1 MSRLH
6 REAMRVL
13 IGEITSGA
21 IAEGDRLPREQDLAA
36 QFSVSRGVARECVR
50 SLEERGLIRVK
61 HGRGATVAPSS
72 QWDVFDPDVLSSLL
86 AGERGVE
93 ILLEY
98 IECRRILEVE
108 AAGLAAE
115 RAGEAGVQALAAAY
129 AEMTSA
135 AERARVNPAAEH
147 LYQEADVAFHRAI
160 VEATHNRAL
169 ARMTVPIHRAL
180 STIFAPLARPEYRFE
195 RGLPEHERI
204 LQAIQRGDSEAARS
218 AMREH
223 LLTIEGY
230 LRASPGQL
238 QASPEHLRGAA
249 VGDATPARA

>member
-6 REAMRVL
+6 REAMRIL

-21 IAEGDRLPREQDLAA
+21 LAEGDRLPREQDLAS
-36 QFSVSRGVARECVR
+36 QFGVSRGVARECVR
-50 SLEERGLIRVK
+50 SLEERGLISVK
-61 HGRGATVAPSS
+61 HGRGATVAPAS
-72 QWDVFDPDVLSSLL
+72 QWDVFDPDVLSALL
-86 AGERGVE
+86 AGERGPKV
-93 ILLEY
+93 LLEY

-115 RAGEAGVQALAAAY
+115 RADDAGLEALAAAY

-135 AERARVNPAAEH
+135 AERARVNPAAEP
-147 LYQEADVAFHRAI
+147 LYREADVAFHRAI
-160 VEATHNRAL
+160 VEAARNRAL

-180 STIFAPLARPEYRFE
+180 STTIAPLARPEHRFE

-204 LQAIQRGDSEAARS
+204 LQAIQGGDSEAARS

-230 LRASPGQL
+230 VRTS
-238 QASPEHLRGAA
+238 RGELAA
-249 VGDATPARA
+249 PARS

>member
-6 REAMRVL
+6 REAMHVL

-21 IAEGDRLPREQDLAA
+21 LAEGDRLPREQDLAL
-36 QFSVSRGVARECVR
+36 QFRVSRGVARECVR
-50 SLEERGLIRVK
+50 SLEERGLITVK
-61 HGRGATVAPSS
+61 HGRGATVAPAS
-72 QWDVFDPDVLSSLL
+72 QWDVFDPDVLSALL
-86 AGERGVE
+86 AGERGAEV
-93 ILLEY
+93 LLEY

-115 RAGEAGVQALAAAY
+115 RADEAGLEALAAAY

-135 AERARVNPAAEH
+135 AERARVNPAAEP
-147 LYQEADVAFHRAI
+147 LYREADVAFHRAI
-160 VEATHNRAL
+160 VEAARNRAL

-180 STIFAPLARPEYRFE
+180 STTIAPLARPEHRFE

-204 LQAIQRGDSEAARS
+204 LRAIQGGDSEAARS

-230 LRASPGQL
+230 VRTSRGELAAS
-238 QASPEHLRGAA
+238 
-249 VGDATPARA
+249 ARS